1 MLRSSGG
8 ERIVGLEL
16 EKTEWRGKKKEKKK
30 YSYFK
35 KQLYT
40 VWPLWAWSWRE
51 QSGGEKKKGK
61 KEIFL
66 F

>member
-8 ERIVGLEL
+8 ELIMGLEL
-16 EKTEWRGKKKEKKK
+16 EKTEWRE
-30 YSYFK
+30 
-35 KQLYT
+35 
-40 VWPLWAWSWRE
+40 
-51 QSGGEKKKGK
+51 KKGK